1 MSEQCSEC
9 GLGISA
15 SLCALA
21 KDESNEHA
29 LSKAEQWKLV
39 LEEILECANDH
50 EQAQLQPLLIT
61 VQNKIIHLTHR
72 CQKREALA
80 V

>member
-1 MSEQCSEC
+1 M
-9 GLGISA
+9 
-15 SLCALA
+15 
-21 KDESNEHA
+21 
-29 LSKAEQWKLV
+29 
-39 LEEILECANDH
+39 LECANEH
-50 EQAQLQPLLIT
+50 EEAQIQPLLIT